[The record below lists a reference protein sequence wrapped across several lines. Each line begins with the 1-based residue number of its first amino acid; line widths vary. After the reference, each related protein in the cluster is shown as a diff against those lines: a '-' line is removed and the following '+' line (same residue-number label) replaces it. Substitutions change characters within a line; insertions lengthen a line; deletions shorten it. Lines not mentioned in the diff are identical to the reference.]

1 MRAHRRRGQS
11 LVETALV
18 ALVLYLLLAATIELG
33 RATFGAQVLQ
43 DAARVAARETA
54 LLPFPPAETGV
65 GALSSTTVLARVY
78 DRRLLVV
85 DLDEDA
91 DGDAVLNRDELDD
104 LFAQMPAVNQQ
115 LRPLF
120 IFEQA
125 VVGGAPRNLLR
136 YPGALLIDPV
146 PTATI
151 TECGLA
157 ASGLTVAIPRVSYA
171 GGETITDWLEV
182 VEPVQPDAF
191 PLAAGGLVA
200 LRLAYPFQAAS
211 LSGFEETTPADPF
224 DPNLADPIVA
234 AATEVGGVTDA
245 TGGPPAALAGVE
257 QGVGTYSGPYGL
269 GRQLALGR
277 EVRPF
282 RRVQVVQAVFR
293 REVLQ

>member
-1 MRAHRRRGQS
+1 MNAGGRRGQS

-18 ALVLYLLLAATIELG
+18 ALVLYLLLAATVELG

-43 DAARVAARETA
+43 DAARVGARELA
-54 LLPFPPAETGV
+54 LIPFQAAETGA
-65 GALSSTTVLARVY
+65 GALSNAAVQARVY

-85 DLDEDA
+85 DLAEDS
-91 DGDAVLNRDELDD
+91 DGDAVPNREELDD
-104 LFAQMPAVNQQ
+104 LFARMPALNQQ

-125 VVGGAPRNLLR
+125 VIGGVARDLLR
-136 YPGALLIDPV
+136 YPGALLVDPV
-146 PTATI
+146 ATTTPTA
-151 TECGLA
+151 CGLT
-157 ASGLTVAIPRVSYA
+157 ASGLVVAVPRVA
-171 GGETITDWLEV
+171 HGGGETITDWLEV
-182 VEPVQPDAF
+182 VEPIQPDVF
-191 PLAAGGLVA
+191 PLASGGLVA

-234 AATEVGGVTDA
+234 APTEVGGVVDA
-245 TGGPPAALAGVE
+245 SGGPPAALAGAA

-293 REVLQ
+293 REVFQ